1 MSNLVGVAT
10 RAVSVVT
17 DTVVLGVTFWNTF
30 YILRM
35 DNTVRSTANLTEK
48 LAHNGNIDHHWYVV
62 LLLTDLLY
70 RRDTIRVRC
79 VYLFRGTFVY
89 WEYEYRILLA
99 LNILMMVLDILSIA
113 GDGVSTLDGAGYP
126 ASDMSIAWQPIT
138 IRPSGRCVGITS
150 NLCLVLLTSNHRI
163 APIILSRFILDLRD
177 ITEVQSTSVTS
188 QLTIQFTPGSGGGAG
203 DSSNSA
209 WTSDVDHDEGEAS
222 RNGQDLECLTVP
234 CKPISSRN

>member
-1 MSNLVGVAT
+1 MLHAKHLNLPSHNLSTPLKTLVPLCPYQGWVTSQLPNGAT
-10 RAVSVVT
+10 GGLSSSQDVNKGSGEREKQIPKVTKSVSVIT

-48 LAHNGNIDHHWYVV
+48 LAYNGNIDHHWYVV

-79 VYLFRGTFVY
+79 VYIFRGTFVY

-138 IRPSGRCVGITS
+138 IRPSRRCVGLTS
-150 NLCLVLLTSNHRI
+150 NLCLVLLT
-163 APIILSRFILDLRD
+163 
-177 ITEVQSTSVTS
+177 
-188 QLTIQFTPGSGGGAG
+188 
-203 DSSNSA
+203 
-209 WTSDVDHDEGEAS
+209 
-222 RNGQDLECLTVP
+222 
-234 CKPISSRN
+234 